1 MVNALEEELHRE
13 FDEELD
19 ICIHIDPL
27 RNDEH
32 STSSLPPE
40 EEKHVRDIIVNVA
53 HHIDNVQN
61 VHDILIRKND
71 KQKLF
76 ITLHCSFNDEVLLE
90 EVHSLTSRLEGAIY
104 QSLPDA
110 YRVIIHAEPLFA

>member
-1 MVNALEEELHRE
+1 VTALEEELHRE
-13 FDEELD
+13 FDGDLD

-27 RNDEH
+27 RNDGH
-32 STSSLPPE
+32 NTSSLSSE
-40 EEKHVRDIIVNVA
+40 EEKLVRNIIVSVA
-53 HHIDNVQN
+53 RHIENVQD
-61 VHDILIRKND
+61 VHDIQIRKND